1 MSDYNYWDVAQDAV
15 DKTIENNGDIW
26 KTAKDLNEKYK
37 D

>member
-15 DKTIENNGDIW
+15 DKTLENNGNIW
-26 KTAKDLNEKYK
+26 ETAKDLNEEYR